1 MLDVSL
7 KIGELLV
14 ERGLIQESD
23 LRKALHIQAS
33 GGGRLGAILVRI
45 GALSEEVLLEETLS
59 EQLDLPV
66 LKTSDLPDDAAVY
79 QCLQQSPI
87 SLDWFLDQKALLW
100 PVSDEQYGCI
110 AIDVLNNYLRDV
122 IESRVGYGR
131 VVYYLASQQVIE
143 SYLDYVQRE
152 YAVEDLFQSADE
164 SRALAEL
171 AEEAPII
178 EFVNN
183 IMSQAKA

>member
-66 LKTSDLPDDAAVY
+66 LKTSD
-79 QCLQQSPI
+79 
-87 SLDWFLDQKALLW
+87 
-100 PVSDEQYGCI
+100 
-110 AIDVLNNYLRDV
+110 LRDV